1 MVSNDKSICQNCG
14 SKLKRYDKVSRIV
27 RTKGGKTSWIE
38 IERFRCPVCG
48 QIHRELPD
56 YIFPYKQYE
65 AEVIR
70 GVLEGFITC
79 ETYGYED
86 YPCPI
91 SIGVGLRRM
100 NMKICMII
108 SISLMKKWEEMVRR
122 RKLCRKSTNY
132 PFINQHIL
140 KKISRRNQSWNRL

>member
-86 YPCPI
+86 YPCEMTMI
-91 SIGVGLRRM
+91 RWRNSQELQGGKVRLCCGSIYYKAVFQQA
-100 NMKICMII
+100 
-108 SISLMKKWEEMVRR
+108 E
-122 RKLCRKSTNY
+122 CRY
-132 PFINQHIL
+132 
-140 KKISRRNQSWNRL
+140 NRFR

>member
-1 MVSNDKSICQNCG
+1 MVRNDKSICQNCG

-86 YPCPI
+86 YPCE
-91 SIGVGLRRM
+91 M
-100 NMKICMII
+100 TMIR
-108 SISLMKKWEEMVRR
+108 W
-122 RKLCRKSTNY
+122 
-132 PFINQHIL
+132 
-140 KKISRRNQSWNRL
+140 RNSQELQLLL

>member
-86 YPCPI
+86 YPCEMTMI
-91 SIGVGLRRM
+91 RWRNSFVKNKTKGEKSCQKRNGTYRLRFECLR
-100 NMKICMII
+100 
-108 SISLMKKWEEMVRR
+108 
-122 RKLCRKSTNY
+122 TY
-132 PFINQHIL
+132 F
-140 KKISRRNQSWNRL
+140 

>member
-79 ETYGYED
+79 ETYGRVDRCEVREDICGLVYEELE
-86 YPCPI
+86 
-91 SIGVGLRRM
+91 SR
-100 NMKICMII
+100 
-108 SISLMKKWEEMVRR
+108 
-122 RKLCRKSTNY
+122 TNY
-132 PFINQHIL
+132 EVMFFTAGEYSAYGVPMFQVENHYF
-140 KKISRRNQSWNRL
+140 SRYE

>member
-70 GVLEGFITC
+70 GVVEGFIT
-79 ETYGYED
+79 
-86 YPCPI
+86 
-91 SIGVGLRRM
+91 SIGCV
-100 NMKICMII
+100 
-108 SISLMKKWEEMVRR
+108 SLCLMAD
-122 RKLCRKSTNY
+122 
-132 PFINQHIL
+132 I
-140 KKISRRNQSWNRL
+140 RRNYRIEDF